1 MEQMTGA
8 RPSLDIVK
16 TATDSLMLPVRIPIL
31 VAPFFL
37 TTLLAAVLLL
47 SVIIAIVIN
56 PPKASE
62 YALQHITNIL
72 TAAVAIVLASVLAAE
87 MTVELTARAE
97 LGRDMSLAPTFS
109 HVLRRF
115 PITLGAT
122 VVVAVGIAVGT
133 ILLIIPGLIV
143 MFRWMLAPTAVL
155 LGVRGV
161 REALALSWQLT
172 GAYFWPF
179 TGLLLLVAVGA
190 GALSALLAFIPV
202 IGQLVAA
209 WLSFAWAAIAMT
221 LAYLRL
227 GGPTDLS

>member
-1 MEQMTGA
+1 MEQMTGP

-16 TATDSLMLPVRIPIL
+16 TATDSLMLPVRRPIL
-31 VAPFFL
+31 AAPFFL
-37 TTLLAAVLLL
+37 TTLLAAALLL

-62 YALQHITNIL
+62 YALRHITNII
-72 TAAVAIVLASVLAAE
+72 TATVAIVLASVLAAE
-87 MTVELTARAE
+87 MTVDLTARAE
-97 LGRDMSLAPTFS
+97 LGQDMDLALTFS

-115 PITLGAT
+115 PITLGTT
-122 VVVAVGIAVGT
+122 VVVAVGVAAGT
-133 ILLIIPGLIV
+133 ILLIIPGLIL

-155 LGVRGV
+155 LDRRGV
-161 REALALSWQLT
+161 REALALSWHLT

-179 TGLLLLVAVGA
+179 TGLLLLVAVG
-190 GALSALLAFIPV
+190 GVVLSAILAPIPV
-202 IGQLVAA
+202 IGALVAA

-227 GGPTDLS
+227 GGPADLS

>member
-1 MEQMTGA
+1 MEQMTGP
-8 RPSLDIVK
+8 RLSLDIVK
-16 TATDSLMLPVRIPIL
+16 TATDSLLLPVRRPIL
-31 VAPFFL
+31 AAPFFL

-47 SVIIAIVIN
+47 SVIIAIVID
-56 PPKASE
+56 PPKAAE
-62 YALQHITNIL
+62 YALRHITNII
-72 TAAVAIVLASVLAAE
+72 TATVAIVLASVLAAE

-97 LGRDMSLAPTFS
+97 LGRDMGLELTFS

-115 PITLGAT
+115 PITLGTT
-122 VVVAVGIAVGT
+122 VVVAAGIAVGM
-133 ILLIIPGLIV
+133 ILFVIPGLIV

-155 LGVRGV
+155 LGRRGV
-161 REALALSWQLT
+161 REALALSWHLT

-179 TGLLLLVAVGA
+179 TVLLLLVGVGA
-190 GALSALLAFIPV
+190 AVLSAVLAFIPV

-227 GGPTDLS
+227 GGPADLS

>member
-1 MEQMTGA
+1 MEQTTGPQ
-8 RPSLDIVK
+8 PSLDIVR
-16 TATDSLMLPVRIPIL
+16 TATDSLMLPVRAPIL
-31 VAPFFL
+31 VVPFFL

-62 YALQHITNIL
+62 YALQHITNII

-97 LGRDMSLAPTFS
+97 LGRDMGLELTFS

-115 PITLGAT
+115 PSTLGAT
-122 VVVAVGIAVGT
+122 VVVAVGVAVGM
-133 ILLIIPGLIV
+133 ILLIVPGLIV

-155 LGVRGV
+155 LGRRGV

-172 GAYFWPF
+172 GAYFWPL
-179 TGLLLLVAVGA
+179 TGLLLLVTVGA
-190 GALSALLAFIPV
+190 GVLSAALAFIPV
-202 IGQLVAA
+202 VGALVAA

-227 GGPTDLS
+227 GGPADRS